1 MNNRNEKSSD
11 FLHYFKSRKEY
22 AAARMANLP
31 AKTGHSIIAFQMF
44 AVTTLCT
51 PDRDDE
57 MPTRP

>member
-44 AVTTLCT
+44 GYARCSTDKQDLAV
-51 PDRDDE
+51 
-57 MPTRP
+57 